1 MRFSGE
7 TVRMDVP
14 AELVAQ
20 VDKLCKDN
28 WWLDPIVCE
37 IQPQWEPVELEQS
50 TIDAM
55 QLDAH
60 EGPAGGQ
67 SVVQD
72 DPELV
77 PADGVSP
84 SAGRSDD
91 GPGKLATW
99 LEEWLIELD
108 ANGFCFGGAEE
119 AKLVL
124 DVPDL
129 FFWPLVLVAKRNGRR
144 MFMVGGDSW
153 NKKVALAVVVEANG
167 GAGDNH
173 FTFGTELLQDVLPM

>member
-1 MRFSGE
+1 M
-7 TVRMDVP
+7 
-14 AELVAQ
+14 
-20 VDKLCKDN
+20 
-28 WWLDPIVCE
+28 
-37 IQPQWEPVELEQS
+37 
-50 TIDAM
+50 
-55 QLDAH
+55 
-60 EGPAGGQ
+60 
-67 SVVQD
+67 VQD
-72 DPELV
+72 GPELV
-77 PADGVSP
+77 RAGGVSP